1 MSANWVKVCKADDI
15 ALYSG
20 VSALVFGRQVAILRV
35 RAGYYAISDY
45 DPFSGSYVL
54 SHGFVDDQ
62 GVVPR
67 VVSPVY
73 NQSFSLLTGECLS
86 DPAIRLATYPVLV
99 VRGLVHIAVK
109 NEIESRYTFETA
121 NSSRR

>member
-35 RAGYYAISDY
+35 KAGYYAISDY

-54 SHGFVDDQ
+54 SRGFVDDQ

-73 NQSFSLLTGECLS
+73 NQSFNLLTGECLS
-86 DPAIRLATYPVLV
+86 DSAIRLATYPVLI
-99 VRGLVHIAVK
+99 VRGFIYIAVK
-109 NEIESRYTFETA
+109 DEIESRYTFETVP
-121 NSSRR
+121 SRR